1 VATST
6 WTNDYLTAGSHLYST
21 HLANTVD
28 TFTEAADRIT
38 YSLGYPIVNLELHG
52 HQIFTNITQA
62 VEMFSKFAGYTLEH
76 LVVDSSKY
84 TIGKGL
90 DISELFLLTP
100 ELTATYTDEVEVT
113 VSQDVITPPVTA
125 KTFDDTFWE
134 GSQEER
140 FISLF
145 EFSSSDEV
153 IDPSD
158 YTWVMTL
165 DDGNA
170 HIEKTIVT
178 AKRSINL
185 AISGVE
191 VFDTNYGTSKTTTTD
206 MFTMSV
212 IPDIPLEPHPEAG
225 GTSCYD
231 GVLADGGTPDPD
243 SNAVACTYTNAVSVG
258 VVLNTTTTQGG
269 SIHGTRNVILDDTT
283 TLQQLTATS
292 PSIGRWDGLTRQ
304 NRKVI
309 DVFSYDESTS
319 SSLNTLFTIEQT
331 LAQQTYFSYAMGNY
345 GFDLIS
351 WYILKQWLE
360 TREKMLSTKRYFK
373 FNDRTQHLQFIP
385 EPKTDEQF
393 YGVLSCYVEKHIKD
407 LIKEPWVQQYALA
420 LTKITLGRVRGKFG
434 NAQLFGGT
442 SLDAGILAEGLEEKK
457 ELERRLFEGASPGF
471 GDAPPPMFFV
481 G

>member
-6 WTNDYLTAGSHLYST
+6 WRDDYLTAGSHLYST
-21 HLANTVD
+21 YLANTVD
-28 TFTEAADRIT
+28 TFSSLADRIT
-38 YSLGYPIVNLELHG
+38 YSLGYPTINLELHG
-52 HQIFTNITQA
+52 HQIFTNITLA
-62 VEMFSKFAGYTLEH
+62 VELFSKFAGYTLEH
-76 LVVDSSKY
+76 LVVDSSIY

-90 DISELFLLTP
+90 DISKLFLLTP
-100 ELTATYTDEVEVT
+100 ELTATYTTDIEVT
-113 VSQDVITPPVTA
+113 VSQQMTVPPVTA
-125 KTFDDTFWE
+125 ASFTDQLHLSADQNRFIPLFTFD
-134 GSQEER
+134 
-140 FISLF
+140 
-145 EFSSSDEV
+145 SSDDI

-170 HIEKTIVT
+170 HIEKSIVIC
-178 AKRSINL
+178 KRSINL
-185 AISGVE
+185 AVSGVQIQ
-191 VFDTNYGTSKTTTTD
+191 VVNYGMSRTTTTD
-206 MFTMSV
+206 SFQVTAFPWDTDV
-212 IPDIPLEPHPEAG
+212 KLTDFGPAG
-225 GTSCYD
+225 DT
-231 GVLADGGTPDPD
+231 
-243 SNAVACTYTNAVSVG
+243 TYTNAVSIGIVTG
-258 VVLNTTTTQGG
+258 SIDEAPDPDVLLSTTTQGG
-269 SIHGTRNVILDDTT
+269 TVQGTRNVILADTT

-360 TREKMLSTKRYFK
+360 TRQKMLSTKRYFK

-385 EPKTDEQF
+385 EPKGQELF
-393 YGVLSCYVEKHIKD
+393 YGVVSCHVEKHIKD
-407 LIKEPWVQQYALA
+407 LIKEPWVYQYASA
-420 LTKITLGRVRGKFG
+420 LTKITLGRIRGKFG
-434 NAQLFGGT
+434 GAQLFGGT
-442 SLDAGILAEGLEEKK
+442 SLDTSLLQEGLDEKK
-457 ELERRLFEGASPGF
+457 ELELKMFEGASPGF
-471 GDAPPPMFFV
+471 GDAAPPMFFV